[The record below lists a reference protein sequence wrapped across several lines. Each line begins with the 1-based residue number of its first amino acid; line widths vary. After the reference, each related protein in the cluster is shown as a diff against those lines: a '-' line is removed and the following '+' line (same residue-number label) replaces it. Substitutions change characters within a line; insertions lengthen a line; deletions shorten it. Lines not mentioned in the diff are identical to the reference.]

1 MQKIIDRITK
11 YLKYFLM
18 GLMALIVLDVSWQIF
33 TRFILQNSSSWT
45 EEMARFLLIWIGV
58 LGASYALK
66 TKAHL
71 GIDIFTYKLTGVK
84 KQVVEIL
91 VYTFVV
97 LFAFFIMIIGGIRL
111 VYLTFQLNQISA
123 SIGIKMGYIYLV
135 LPISGFLVI
144 MYSIEFIT
152 EAIKKSSIRK
162 SV

>member
-45 EEMARFLLIWIGV
+45 EEMARFLLIWIGL

-111 VYLTFQLNQISA
+111 VYL
-123 SIGIKMGYIYLV
+123 
-135 LPISGFLVI
+135 
-144 MYSIEFIT
+144 
-152 EAIKKSSIRK
+152 
-162 SV
+162 